1 MAQYETVLVID
12 DEVEIVNLI
21 EIVLKNEGF
30 NVLKAYDGEE
40 GLELLSSEQVHL
52 VILDIMMPKMDGI
65 TLIKKLRDFLHMPV
79 IFLSAKSQDMD
90 KILGLTLGADD
101 YMTKPFNP
109 MELAARVKSQLRRYI
124 RMQNLNAMQDIEKL
138 SIKELMID
146 KKSHKVYLYEKE
158 ICLTPTEY
166 KILLLLAENT
176 GRIYSA
182 EEIFEAVWGEKSF
195 EVNNTVMVHI
205 WRLREKIEINPKDP
219 KLIETV
225 WGVGYKM
232 EK

>member
-1 MAQYETVLVID
+1 MARYETVLVID

-40 GLELLSSEQVHL
+40 GLKLLSSEQVHL

-65 TLIKKLRDFLHMPV
+65 TLIKKLRDFLHLPV

-109 MELAARVKSQLRRYI
+109 MELAARVKSQLRRYMQ
-124 RMQNLNAMQDIEKL
+124 MQNLNAMQDIEKL
-138 SIKELMID
+138 CIKELMID

-158 ICLTPTEY
+158 IYPTPTEY

-219 KLIETV
+219 KIIETV

>member
-109 MELAARVKSQLRRYI
+109 MELAARVKSQLRRYT
-124 RMQNLNAMQDIEKL
+124 RMQNLNAMQDMEKL

-158 ICLTPTEY
+158 IYPTPTEY